1 MKCDN
6 LQKSVSKFT
15 PKMFYEIN
23 PSGQYFKLFAAVITP
38 LAAYFSMIFTELR
51 R

>member
-1 MKCDN
+1 MICHS

-15 PKMFYEIN
+15 QKMFYEIN
-23 PSGQYFKLFAAVITP
+23 PSGQYYKLFTAVITP